1 MKINIPIIKTAG
13 QAKRW
18 NFWVKEDFYNPRTF
32 PNWVVNLLIKEH
44 LKHFEGYNLYYF
56 MTANG
61 YDKEKMAILLN
72 NMYTYDKRKID
83 NLLKGSKKPEFYN
96 KKYFDLFERDMVY
109 PDNCV
114 NNDKYDY

>member
-1 MKINIPIIKTAG
+1 MKINIPTIKTAA

-18 NFWVKEDFYNPRTF
+18 NFWVKEDFFNPRTF
-32 PNWVVNLLIKEH
+32 PCWVVDLLVKEH
-44 LKHFEGYNLYYF
+44 LKHFEGYHLYYF

-61 YDKEKMAILLN
+61 YDKERMAILLK

-83 NLLKGSKKPEFYN
+83 NLLKTSQKPEFYN
-96 KKYFDLFERDMVY
+96 KKYFDLVERDIVY
-109 PDNCV
+109 PDNCI